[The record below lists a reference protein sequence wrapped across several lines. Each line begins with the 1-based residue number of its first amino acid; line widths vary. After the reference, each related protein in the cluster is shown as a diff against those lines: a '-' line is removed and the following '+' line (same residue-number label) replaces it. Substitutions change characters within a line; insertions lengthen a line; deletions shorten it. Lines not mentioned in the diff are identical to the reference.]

1 MWSDTDIDTDTDTDA
16 VTDTD
21 TDTDTDFLNHC
32 AIQVTQ
38 FSCDDLDLL
47 APAGWLLL
55 NFNFLQFCD
64 YHFTFLHFCDY
75 HFTPKPS
82 IQSNLLVNTHFEF
95 SVV

>member
-21 TDTDTDFLNHC
+21 TDTDFFNHC

-64 YHFTFLHFCDY
+64 YHFTS
-75 HFTPKPS
+75 KPS
-82 IQSNLLVNTHFEF
+82 NPVES
-95 SVV
+95 SC